1 MIRHIVLFFLLK
13 SILFGCTLCSVYS
26 PKTHFSINIKADK
39 EYIKTA
45 KIKWE
50 FAEAFTT
57 ELLQIYDTNLDASFD
72 EGELK
77 LIQEAL
83 ITYIEP
89 KNFLTFI
96 TYDTQINE
104 QSNPIDVKKY
114 KFSYKNNILSF
125 DYEFDLNY
133 KIKDKYKLYV
143 EIYDEGGYFI
153 MIANEKK
160 QFLRIPYK
168 IKKELDYNSATFTID
183 APNLK
188 ITDNDEEVLAST
200 DIKTDEAENKDE
212 TIKSESKQKTIE
224 KTINEEIVEDDTT
237 KAVVKKEIS
246 LLEEFVKKIKI
257 YLVEIE
263 KGEDKTALAFLLFA
277 SFAYGIVHALGP
289 GHGKALA
296 FSYFSAQKSS
306 YTQAFFISLATAF
319 IHIVG
324 ALVLVL
330 ISIVILKSILNSFL
344 DDSITYITS
353 TSAVLIMLLSL
364 FILYRKLKKKSCVC
378 SACNISEDKPMFSTQ
393 NTNMNFVQT
402 NKASKI
408 HFSNTRKKEDLFFVL
423 TAGLVPCPGTVVL
436 FVYAFILKTYIS
448 VILASIA
455 ISLGMG
461 LVIFASSF
469 LGVTLNKVSAKQNK
483 IINIVEILAPIVMF
497 ILGLMLLLNAN
508 IL

>member
-1 MIRHIVLFFLLK
+1 
-13 SILFGCTLCSVYS
+13 
-26 PKTHFSINIKADK
+26 
-39 EYIKTA
+39 
-45 KIKWE
+45 
-50 FAEAFTT
+50 
-57 ELLQIYDTNLDASFD
+57 
-72 EGELK
+72 
-77 LIQEAL
+77 
-83 ITYIEP
+83 
-89 KNFLTFI
+89 
-96 TYDTQINE
+96 
-104 QSNPIDVKKY
+104 
-114 KFSYKNNILSF
+114 
-125 DYEFDLNY
+125 
-133 KIKDKYKLYV
+133 
-143 EIYDEGGYFI
+143 

-160 QFLRIPYK
+160 QLLRIPYK
-168 IKKELDYNSATFTID
+168 IKKELEYNNVTFTID
-183 APNLK
+183 APNLIVSDSK
-188 ITDNDEEVLAST
+188 EELNTKEEPKAEIKSVKSRINDEIVDDVE
-200 DIKTDEAENKDE
+200 K
-212 TIKSESKQKTIE
+212 E
-224 KTINEEIVEDDTT
+224 KTET
-237 KAVVKKEIS
+237 KEPS
-246 LLEEFVKKIKI
+246 LLESFVKKIKV

-263 KGEDKTALAFLLFA
+263 KGEDKMALAFLLFA

-393 NTNMNFVQT
+393 SNNMNFVQT

-408 HFSNTRKKEDLFFVL
+408 HFDSTRKKEDLFFVL

-469 LGVTLNKVSAKQNK
+469 LGVTLNKVSAKQTK

>member
-1 MIRHIVLFFLLK
+1 MIRHIVLFLLLK

-26 PKTHFSINIKADK
+26 PKTHYSLSIKADK

-77 LIQEAL
+77 LIEEAL

-104 QSNPIDVKKY
+104 NSNIIDVKKY

-133 KIKDKYKLYV
+133 KIKDKHKLYV
-143 EIYDEGGYFI
+143 EVYDEGGYFI

-160 QFLRIPYK
+160 QLLRIPYK
-168 IKKELDYNSATFTID
+168 IKKELEYNNITFTID
-183 APNLK
+183 APNLIVSDSK
-188 ITDNDEEVLAST
+188 EELNTKEEPKA
-200 DIKTDEAENKDE
+200 K
-212 TIKSESKQKTIE
+212 IKSVKTR
-224 KTINEEIVEDDTT
+224 INDEIVEDSE
-237 KAVVKKEIS
+237 KEEKVSKEPS
-246 LLEEFVKKIKI
+246 LLEGFVKKIKT

-263 KGEDKTALAFLLFA
+263 KGEDKMALFFLLFA

-353 TSAVLIMLLSL
+353 VSAVLIMLLSL

-378 SACNISEDKPMFSTQ
+378 SACNTSEDKPMFSTQ
-393 NTNMNFVQT
+393 SNNMNFVQT
-402 NKASKI
+402 NSASKI
-408 HFSNTRKKEDLFFVL
+408 HFNNTRKKQDLFFVL
-423 TAGLVPCPGTVVL
+423 TAGLIPCPGTVVL